1 MNFDGVTVSG
11 CKVQSQSGPVNEL
24 RTFWQQSDID
34 LSRGM
39 DFQPRG
45 PVLVRFT
52 HLQHLPFTYTFD
64 VNNSGPQRRGTCRIF
79 LAPKFDERR
88 NPWLF
93 RDQKNM
99 FIELDRYTVNRK

>member
-1 MNFDGVTVSG
+1 MIVNGINIKSSG
-11 CKVQSQSGPVNEL
+11 NRDNSLG
-24 RTFWQQSDID
+24 TYWQQSDID

-45 PVLVRFT
+45 SVFVRFT
-52 HLQHLPFTYTFD
+52 HLQYEPFTYNVTVTND
-64 VNNSGPQRRGTCRIF
+64 SDRTRDGTCRIF
-79 LAPKFDERR
+79 MSPKFDERG

-99 FIELDRYTVNRK
+99 FIELDRFVVKR